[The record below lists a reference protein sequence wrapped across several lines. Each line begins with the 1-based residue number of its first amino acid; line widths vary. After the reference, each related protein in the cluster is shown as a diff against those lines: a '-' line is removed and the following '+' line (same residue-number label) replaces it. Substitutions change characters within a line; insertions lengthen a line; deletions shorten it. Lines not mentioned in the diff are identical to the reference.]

1 MDERRRRGRNVVTT
15 SEGQVATV
23 APDGEEAGM
32 DDHERRQDRGA
43 DDGEPIVQR
52 TESRGDTAP
61 ESRAPASEAQVAQA
75 RASVARQR
83 EAFGGMH
90 LGTAF
95 FGFLTAAGV
104 AVLLAALAVAGG
116 AAVGVGVETEVDP
129 EDVTTMGVWG
139 AVVVGV
145 LVFVAYY
152 CGGYVA
158 GRMSRFDGVK
168 QGFAVWLWALVVATV
183 VAVVSAFAGAEYN
196 LFAEVNLFPRFPV
209 DEGDLTTAGIAAAAG
224 AVVLA
229 LVGAVIGGLVGVR
242 FHRKVDLAGVGA

>member
-1 MDERRRRGRNVVTT
+1 MDE
-15 SEGQVATV
+15 
-23 APDGEEAGM
+23 
-32 DDHERRQDRGA
+32 HERRQSPGVDDRG
-43 DDGEPIVQR
+43 PVTQR
-52 TESRGDTAP
+52 DETRVDMAP
-61 ESRAPASEAQVAQA
+61 EPRVPASEAQVAQA

-116 AAVGVGVETEVDP
+116 AAVGVGVETEVDR

-139 AVVVGV
+139 AVAVGV
-145 LVFVAYY
+145 LVLVAYY

-158 GRMSRFDGVK
+158 GRMSRFDGAK
-168 QGFAVWLWALVVATV
+168 QGLAVWLWALVVAMV

-196 LFAEVNLFPRFPV
+196 LFAQVNLFPRIPV

-229 LVGAVIGGLVGVR
+229 LVGAVVGGLVGVR